1 MSTAEAEPTRRVS
14 ARTTLLAGGALALLV
29 LVAFTPVVLGA
40 RCFFHLDLFYEH
52 LPVWDVT
59 QKALLAGDSPFWIDG
74 EYCGQPPLFT
84 QEAPLFYPL
93 TVPLLWT
100 GAPVSRLADLFSLFH
115 FWLAGFAAFLLLR
128 DLTRSASAA
137 LFGGVAWMLS
147 ARMVQSALWPNA
159 MAVSALLPL
168 LLLGVLWIAR
178 GQRRSGVLT
187 LGVVGGLALLASRPQ
202 ALLAAAPILLS
213 VSIAAILNAPRRLHA
228 IGDLL
233 LSALLAL
240 ALGGPSLIPSLALY
254 PEMSR
259 AAGLSREERDIR
271 PLALDQDLAPVF
283 LPVDVAPRWPEA
295 AAYPGLLVAVL
306 FVAGITLAIRDGA
319 FRRGMFLALA
329 IGGAVGLV
337 FAVGEKGPYGLIADL
352 PLIRGFRIPARYL
365 VSWSLAL
372 ALGAALVL
380 AYVLARVKRPGLWAS
395 LALLALSADL
405 VWHARRAAPT
415 APAAVQTVEPNLVGV
430 LREVLGTDAA
440 GFPRRYISMAE
451 TLYPHRFA
459 DPAMLLFAVRH
470 YDPLKG
476 AAGMRF
482 GLESAQG
489 AGPELRRTG
498 ELLWQPSTRALELMG
513 VARVVSNTDR
523 PPGALPD
530 LPPPLKV
537 QPFPGL
543 IRALLVPEGIV
554 VPPEKAIAVVLS
566 PALDPRRTAV
576 LEEGEPVAADPGWKD
591 EEASVRVVTYR
602 PGRILLDARLPAR
615 GVLVLFNAY
624 ESGWQAAVDGA
635 PFEVERADGA
645 FQGIRLPAGRHRVEL
660 VYRPPGL
667 REGLG
672 VGLAGVLGAIL
683 VAIRLRPAESPRP
696 VGPPTI

>member
-74 EYCGQPPLFT
+74 EYCGQPPLFH

-159 MAVSALLPL
+159 VAVSALLPL
-168 LLLGVLWIAR
+168 ALLGVFWIAR
-178 GQRRSGVLT
+178 GQRRSGILVT
-187 LGVVGGLALLASRPQ
+187 AVVGGLALLAARPHV
-202 ALLAAAPILLS
+202 LLAATPILLS
-213 VSIAAILNAPRRLHA
+213 VSIAAILRAPRRLQA
-228 IGDLL
+228 IGDF
-233 LSALLAL
+233 LLAAAL
-240 ALGGPSLIPSLALY
+240 AFALGAPSLVPSLALY

-259 AAGLSREERDIR
+259 AAGLSRAERDIR
-271 PLALDQDLAPVF
+271 PMALGQDLAPVF
-283 LPVDVAPRWPEA
+283 LPVDVAPRWPET
-295 AAYPGLLVAVL
+295 AAYPGLFVALL
-306 FVAGITLAIRDGA
+306 FVAGIGLTIRGGA
-319 FRRGMFLALA
+319 FPRGTFLALA

-337 FAVGEKGPYGLIADL
+337 FAVGENGPYGLIADL
-352 PLIRGFRIPARYL
+352 PLIRGFRVPARYL

-372 ALGAALVL
+372 ALGSALAL
-380 AYVLARVKRPGLWAS
+380 AHLLARAQRPRLCVA
-395 LALLALSADL
+395 LALLGLSADL

-415 APAAVQTVEPNLVGV
+415 APAAVQTVEPDLVGV
-430 LREVLGTDAA
+430 LRERLGTDAA
-440 GFPRRYISMAE
+440 GFPRRYLSQAE
-451 TLYPHRFA
+451 TLNPLLFY
-459 DPAMLLFAVRH
+459 DPDLLFAVQH
-470 YDPLKG
+470 HDPLKG
-476 AAGMRF
+476 AIGMRF
-482 GLESAQG
+482 GLESAYG
-489 AGPELRRTG
+489 AGPPLRRSG
-498 ELLWQPSTRALELMG
+498 EMLSRPSPRALELAG
-513 VARVVSNTDR
+513 VACVVSSAER
-523 PPGALPD
+523 PAGTTPE
-530 LPPPLKV
+530 LPPPMRV
-537 QPFPGL
+537 QAFPGL
-543 IRALLVPEGIV
+543 ARAHLLPEGIV

-602 PGRILLDARLPAR
+602 PGRIALDARLPAR

-672 VGLAGVLGAIL
+672 VGLAGVLGVIL
-683 VAIRLRPAESPRP
+683 LAIRLRTAESPRP
-696 VGPPTI
+696 VEPPTI